1 VLPGGGAAVG
11 SNPVGHQAPL
21 VAEVCHVEVT
31 RDPEMRVASASGARA
46 GQELDMLGHL
56 RPPDPVNTSATSPSG
71 LAKCPCVS
79 FAKCYAWPSARG
91 TLCTGIGSGTK
102 QCPSGPG

>member
-56 RPPDPVNTSATSPSG
+56 RPPDPVNTYRYIA
-71 LAKCPCVS
+71 
-79 FAKCYAWPSARG
+79 
-91 TLCTGIGSGTK
+91 
-102 QCPSGPG
+102 